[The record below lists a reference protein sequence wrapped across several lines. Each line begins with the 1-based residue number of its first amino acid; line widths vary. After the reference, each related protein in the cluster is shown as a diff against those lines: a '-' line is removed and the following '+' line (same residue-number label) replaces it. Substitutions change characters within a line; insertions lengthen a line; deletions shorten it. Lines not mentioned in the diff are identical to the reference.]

1 MLTRRQAECLRFVE
15 SFIAEWNYAP
25 TMREIAAGLGLK
37 LPCSAHHLVRGL
49 RIKGY
54 IEVDFHRA
62 RSITVIRSIQRV
74 STEYQRG
81 FEAGLRA
88 AREAQAA

>member
-1 MLTRRQAECLRFVE
+1 MLTRRQAECLRFIE
-15 SFIAEWNYAP
+15 SFIAEWSHAP
-25 TMREIAAGLGLK
+25 TMREIAAALGVK

-54 IEVDFHRA
+54 IEVDFHRS
-62 RSITVIRSIQRV
+62 RSIKVIRPIQRV

-88 AREAQAA
+88 ARAEQAA